1 MSVDAVQEIRTVDGR
16 SRDSKRERV
25 KGNMN
30 VQTSNQ
36 VFHKAAIAKWVG
48 NSLMCLRVVICS
60 QQKHRS
66 QLYLDLKCRVQFNL
80 SYKKRS
86 S

>member
-1 MSVDAVQEIRTVDGR
+1 MPFRRLEPLMEEAETQ
-16 SRDSKRERV
+16 RERV

-36 VFHKAAIAKWVG
+36 VFHKTAIAKWVG

>member
-1 MSVDAVQEIRTVDGR
+1 MEEAETQ
-16 SRDSKRERV
+16 RERV

-66 QLYLDLKCRVQFNL
+66 QLLRFKVQGAVEPFL
-80 SYKKRS
+80 QEKI
-86 S
+86 

>member
-1 MSVDAVQEIRTVDGR
+1 MPFRRLEPLMEEAETQ
-16 SRDSKRERV
+16 RERV

-60 QQKHRS
+60 QQKHGS

>member
-1 MSVDAVQEIRTVDGR
+1 MPFRRLEPLMEEPETQ
-16 SRDSKRERV
+16 RERV

-66 QLYLDLKCRVQFNL
+66 QLYLDLKCRVQLNL

>member
-1 MSVDAVQEIRTVDGR
+1 MPFRRLEPLMEEAETQ
-16 SRDSKRERV
+16 RERV

-66 QLYLDLKCRVQFNL
+66 QLYLDLKCRVQLNL

>member
-1 MSVDAVQEIRTVDGR
+1 MPFRRLEPLMEEAETQ
-16 SRDSKRERV
+16 RERV

-66 QLYLDLKCRVQFNL
+66 QLYLDLKCRVQFNF

>member
-1 MSVDAVQEIRTVDGR
+1 MPFRRLEPLMEEAETQ
-16 SRDSKRERV
+16 RDS
-25 KGNMN
+25 NMN

-66 QLYLDLKCRVQFNL
+66 QLYLDLKCRVQLNL

>member
-1 MSVDAVQEIRTVDGR
+1 MPFRRLEPLMEEAETQ
-16 SRDSKRERV
+16 RDS
-25 KGNMN
+25 NMN